1 MAHPLFLRS
10 IDIDST
16 NNVLMF
22 SENGVTRT
30 ATLTVGTYYLRGDGG
45 ADDLLLE
52 IKTKMEAAGAS
63 ANTYNIGVEVD
74 TDKANTSATVYF
86 SIASGTDAFA
96 LLFAHA
102 SNTFEAGLLGF
113 SSSSTASNT
122 SIKSGTLSPT
132 ALWCGAEYVTSYEPI
147 VEHEAYA
154 TVALSGR
161 VKGAVLGSARDLLD
175 VSFELQPGERVHTV
189 YNSGD
194 PTACF
199 SRFFTSWA
207 SGASVEFYD
216 YAPDTG
222 TLITAIDTADKVG
235 GRSYYLDADSA
246 KRFAPQRLSLATQLY
261 SWRLLLRGAV

>member
-1 MAHPLFLRS
+1 MSYPLFLRS

-45 ADDLLLE
+45 SDDLLLE

-63 ANTYNIGVEVD
+63 VNTYNIGVEVD
-74 TDKANTSATVYF
+74 TDKANPSATVYF

-113 SSSSTASNT
+113 TSASTASDT
-122 SIKSGTLSPT
+122 AIKSGTLSPT
-132 ALWCGAEYVTSYEPI
+132 ALWCGAEYVTSYEPV

-175 VSFELQPGERVHTV
+175 VSFELQPGERVHSV
-189 YNSGD
+189 YNSSD

-216 YAPDTG
+216 YSPDTG
-222 TLITAIDTADKVG
+222 TLITAISPADRVG
-235 GRSYYLDADSA
+235 VYHLDADSA
-246 KRFAPQRLSLATQLY
+246 TRFQPQRLSLATTLY